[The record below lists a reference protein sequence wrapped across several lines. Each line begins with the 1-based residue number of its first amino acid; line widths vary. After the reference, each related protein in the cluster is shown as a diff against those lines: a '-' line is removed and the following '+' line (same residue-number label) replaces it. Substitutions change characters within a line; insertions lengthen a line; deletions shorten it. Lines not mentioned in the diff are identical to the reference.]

1 MWVQPKSSIQ
11 TELAMSNVNV
21 TLPDDSGQNPRRSF
35 PCPLCGTQ
43 LELRESRRVKPYCV
57 CNSCG
62 IQVFFRGQK
71 GISRL
76 RKLLDE
82 HERLIGG
89 PVAPSVS
96 VFNQLEQLRSQKS
109 ELERRRPFIFS
120 DADLENAIAAID
132 RELERLQAILRDLSG
147 ESKS

>member
-1 MWVQPKSSIQ
+1 
-11 TELAMSNVNV
+11 MSNVNV
-21 TLPDDSGQNPRRSF
+21 TLPPDSVQKPTRSF
-35 PCPLCGTQ
+35 PCPLCSTQ
-43 LELRESRRVKPYCV
+43 LELRETRRVKPYCV

-62 IQVFFRGQK
+62 IQIFFRGQK

-89 PVAPSVS
+89 PATPAVVA
-96 VFNQLEQLRSQKS
+96 FNQLEQLRTQKS
-109 ELERRRPFIFS
+109 DLERRRPFIFS

-132 RELERLQAILRDLSG
+132 RDIVRMQAILSDLSG
-147 ESKS
+147 ASKS

>member
-1 MWVQPKSSIQ
+1 MDLADLGRPPMRVHSKKSSIQ

-21 TLPDDSGQNPRRSF
+21 TLPGDSGQNPRRSF

-43 LELRESRRVKPYCV
+43 LELRESLRVKPYCV

-82 HERLIGG
+82 HERLTRTNLQSHFARENHPLLPSGLIGPARIIPARLVPLPNPG
-89 PVAPSVS
+89 
-96 VFNQLEQLRSQKS
+96 
-109 ELERRRPFIFS
+109 
-120 DADLENAIAAID
+120 D
-132 RELERLQAILRDLSG
+132 R
-147 ESKS
+147 